1 MKTVSVVLDAMSANR
16 FEGYE
21 QGDKHRDLILLKW
34 LRILILTSGLMGL
47 WCSTRLANAQEIEQ
61 SPRQVIG
68 LVDLAN
74 RIGPIETP
82 TGAGVLTSHVEG
94 GKANEYM
101 PNIGDQR
108 FAGVNFMLRSGVTK
122 VGGHAHATAK
132 VLYGT
137 RGLAPGITKVNCY
150 HAANWLKEGCLLTGT
165 NSPPK
170 FDGSDLMNH
179 SWIAGEANPFTHSVL
194 RRLDYLID
202 TYDCIAVIGVNNGPQ
217 TPVPPMLASSY
228 NGIAVGRDNGQSS
241 GGRTA
246 VDGKGRGKPDL
257 VAPGSLTSFC
267 TPAVSAC
274 AASMI
279 QLAKSHPF
287 AQEAR
292 KAQVIKAVL
301 LAGAVKP
308 PRWRHSPQHPL
319 DQHLGAGVVNV
330 NHSYDILKRDPSQPG
345 MIDEPTGWSFFEL
358 SQRDMLSWY
367 WDVPKD
373 MQNVTI
379 TVVWHRRIDG
389 RQLTDRLTR
398 KTVWLDTPR
407 MADLDIKLMSLQE
420 GQIAVSKSNVDNV
433 ELIYVPKLKA
443 GQYEIQL
450 GRKDQLTENWTAALA
465 WWSEPAK

>member
-1 MKTVSVVLDAMSANR
+1 MKTVSVTLNLMFTNR
-16 FEGYE
+16 FEICA
-21 QGDKHRDLILLKW
+21 QNNKTRDGAIAKS
-34 LRILILTSGLMGL
+34 LRILILASVLICL
-47 WCSTRLANAQEIEQ
+47 LCSTRLVTAQEVEQ

-68 LVDLAN
+68 LVDLMD
-74 RIGPIETP
+74 RIGPIDTP
-82 TGAGVLTSHVEG
+82 TGVGVLTSHIEG
-94 GKANEYM
+94 GKTNEYM
-101 PNIGDQR
+101 PNIRDER

-132 VLYGT
+132 VLYGS

-150 HAANWLKEGCLLTGT
+150 HAANWLKEGCLLAGT
-165 NSPPK
+165 NKPPK

-179 SWIAGEANPFTHSVL
+179 SWIAGQANAFTNSAL

-202 TYDCIAVIGVNNGPQ
+202 TYDCIAVVGVNNGSK
-217 TPVPPMLASSY
+217 TSIPPMLASSY
-228 NGIAVGRDNGQSS
+228 NGIAVGRENGQSS

-257 VAPGSLTSFC
+257 VAPGGLTSFC
-267 TPAVSAC
+267 TPVVSAS
-274 AASMI
+274 AARMI
-279 QLAKSHPF
+279 QVAKSHPF

-308 PRWRHSPQHPL
+308 PHWRHSPQHPL
-319 DQHLGAGVVNV
+319 DRHLGAGVVNV
-330 NHSYDILKRDPSQPG
+330 NHSYDILKRDPSKPG
-345 MIDEPTGWSFFEL
+345 MIDQPTGWSFFEL
-358 SQRDMLSWY
+358 STRDMPSWY

-373 MQNVTI
+373 LENVTV
-379 TVVWHRRIDG
+379 TLVWHRRIDG

-398 KTVWLDTPR
+398 KTVWLETPR
-407 MADLDIKLMSLQE
+407 MADLDIKFISLQE

-433 ELIYVPKLKA
+433 ELIYVSKLKA

-465 WWSEPAK
+465 WWSESAK